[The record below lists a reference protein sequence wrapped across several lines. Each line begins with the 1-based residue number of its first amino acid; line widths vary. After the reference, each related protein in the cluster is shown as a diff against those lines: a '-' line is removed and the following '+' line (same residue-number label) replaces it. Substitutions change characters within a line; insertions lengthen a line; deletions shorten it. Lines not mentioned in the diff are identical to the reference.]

1 MSTPF
6 ENLHL
11 RGIAHDF
18 NNILG
23 GIIGYAEML
32 VESTAEGSTHRRF
45 AQNVLSGASR
55 ASDLVDRILFA
66 ARNERG
72 IRMPVELNQV
82 VAEAFELVRGSCA
95 AGIDLQL
102 KSRAPASPLF
112 VIGDPTQ
119 LHRIVMNLCT
129 NAVHAIGDHGR
140 LCVSLGEADFSIARA
155 FAHGTLGPGAYVLLQ
170 VEDSGRGMDAETL
183 ARIFEPFFTTKEAGK
198 GTGLGLSLVQGIV
211 TDWGGAIDVTSAH
224 GRGSTFSVYLPRVEA
239 HPRGLGVALASAL
252 AARRF
257 EVDR

>member
-18 NNILG
+18 NNIMG
-23 GIIGYAEML
+23 AIIGYAEML
-32 VESTAEGSTHRRF
+32 VENTSEGSKHRRY
-45 AQNVLSGASR
+45 AQNVLSGANR
-55 ASDLVDRILFA
+55 ASDLVEQILFDT
-66 ARNERG
+66 RNERAIHG
-72 IRMPVELNQV
+72 PVELNQV

-95 AGIDLQL
+95 ADIDLQL

-129 NAVHAIGDHGR
+129 NAVHAIGEHGR
-140 LCVSLGEADFSIARA
+140 LCVSVGEADISIARA
-155 FAHGTLGPGAYVLLQ
+155 FAHGTLAPGAYVLLQ

-211 TDWGGAIDVTSAH
+211 ANWGGAIDVTSAP

-239 HPRGLGVALASAL
+239 RPR
-252 AARRF
+252 
-257 EVDR
+257 